1 MLTGTE
7 YSFTPGCESK
17 GEMKAIEMIGVNNT
31 DTSSVFSICQNRVS
45 VEKELVREGS
55 RNHSDVLL

>member
-31 DTSSVFSICQNRVS
+31 DTSSVFSMSKSSI
-45 VEKELVREGS
+45 
-55 RNHSDVLL
+55 DVLGTGEGRE